1 MKKENIQFKKNNI
14 SEERVIKKDENFA
27 EWQRD
32 SQIFSDLENLIENE
46 QLFASIKTEEDNP
59 SKLTEIMVTNKKDE
73 IVYYVNLDKIRNYYD
88 NQKIIAQNSS
98 KKES

>member
-14 SEERVIKKDENFA
+14 SEERVIKKEENFA

-98 KKES
+98 EKES

>member
-98 KKES
+98 EKES

>member
-14 SEERVIKKDENFA
+14 SEERVIKKEENFA